1 MRAAKLISANT
12 IKLIEEEMP
21 AIKSENE
28 VLVEIKAVGICGT
41 DIHIFKGE
49 RADVEYPRV
58 MGHELSGL
66 VKQTDRKSVV

>member
-28 VLVEIKAVGICGT
+28 VLVEL
-41 DIHIFKGE
+41 
-49 RADVEYPRV
+49 R
-58 MGHELSGL
+58 
-66 VKQTDRKSVV
+66 Q